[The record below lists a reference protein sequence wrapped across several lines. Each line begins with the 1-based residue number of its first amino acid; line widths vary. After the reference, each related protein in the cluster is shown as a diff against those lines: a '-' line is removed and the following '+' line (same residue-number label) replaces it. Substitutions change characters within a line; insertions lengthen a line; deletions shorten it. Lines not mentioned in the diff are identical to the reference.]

1 MKHAVYQHI
10 SSEGLVIYVGAS
22 ADPATRMK
30 QHRASS
36 KWWGDV
42 SSVNMSWHK
51 NQEAALN
58 KEAWEIFVHQP
69 KFNKRKALS
78 RVAHMLR
85 CNVRSLRRGA
95 LEKKK
100 IDKMSICM
108 TQTAPQ
114 KIKQW
119 LTDEGRKATW
129 LAKKVPVDRAT
140 LSLWINGRQV
150 PREIYRARLKEL
162 TGLDVVAQ
170 DLWPVEAKG
179 DAA

>member
-1 MKHAVYQHI
+1 
-10 SSEGLVIYVGAS
+10 
-22 ADPATRMK
+22 
-30 QHRASS
+30 
-36 KWWGDV
+36 
-42 SSVNMSWHK
+42 
-51 NQEAALN
+51 
-58 KEAWEIFVHQP
+58 
-69 KFNKRKALS
+69 
-78 RVAHMLR
+78 
-85 CNVRSLRRGA
+85 
-95 LEKKK
+95 
-100 IDKMSICM
+100 M